1 MSHEIQRP
9 PAQSPSISPPTE
21 GPLRRHTHTYD
32 LMRQCIHC
40 GFCLPTCPTYAVLGV
55 EMDSPRGRIY
65 QMQAVAEGR
74 MAISPE
80 FVEHMYCCLG
90 CRACETACPSG
101 VQFGKLIESAREQIQ
116 MEVAHTP
123 LLNGH
128 QNQQE
133 LPEPEGDQSYPL
145 HKDEGRSPSLES
157 STERLLR
164 RFFFD
169 IMLPSRLVT
178 SLVFAGL
185 KIYQRSGLQTIARR
199 TGLLDLVNALPT
211 PFKGQLK
218 TPEELMPD
226 VSGDLLPR
234 PIVEV
239 TPALGKKRSRVGF
252 ISGCIMDQVFRDI
265 NEATIRV
272 LTANGCE
279 VITPPQ
285 QQCCGALHV
294 HAGEAE
300 RGRQLARQ
308 NIDVFEPYQCD
319 YIVINS
325 AGCGSNLKEYGHLL
339 RDDTLYATRAET
351 FSASVKDVSE
361 FLTSIE
367 LNREMG
373 EVTTTVAYHDACHLF
388 HGQKVKQQPRD
399 LLKAVPGLKIVPLK
413 EAEWCC
419 GSAGIYNITN
429 QEMASQLLERKVN
442 NIAATGAQIIAT
454 GNPGCMMQIA
464 MGARDRGMN
473 IDVVHPVELLDQAY
487 RAGGLYDLP
496 VRDTEATRG
505 RQRTLLAA
513 IGIGVVVGLWLAR
526 RRKRS

>member
-1 MSHEIQRP
+1 MSLESQP
-9 PAQSPSISPPTE
+9 QTSAKLPTISPPAE

-116 MEVAHTP
+116 LEVAHTP
-123 LLNGH
+123 LLIGL
-128 QNQQE
+128 QQQ
-133 LPEPEGDQSYPL
+133 LPEPEGTQQYPL
-145 HKDEGRSPSLES
+145 HRDEGRSPHLES
-157 STERLLR
+157 PTERLLR
-164 RFFFD
+164 RLFFD
-169 IMLPSRLVT
+169 VILPSRLAT
-178 SLVFAGL
+178 SLLFAAL
-185 KIYQRSGLQTIARR
+185 KIYQRSGLQTLAHR
-199 TGLLDLVNALPT
+199 TGLLNLANALPT

-218 TPEELMPD
+218 TPEELIHAAG
-226 VSGDLLPR
+226 GDLIPQPLPE
-234 PIVEV
+234 I
-239 TPALGKKRSRVGF
+239 TPALGKKRFRVGF
-252 ISGCIMDQVFRDI
+252 ISGCIMDQVFRSI

-279 VITPPQ
+279 VITPTQ

-294 HAGEAE
+294 HAGEAQ
-300 RGRQLARQ
+300 RGRQLTRQ
-308 NIDVFEPYQCD
+308 NIDVFEPFDCD
-319 YIVINS
+319 LIIINS

-339 RDDTLYATRAET
+339 RDDPVYAARAQA
-351 FSASVKDVSE
+351 FSTKVKDVSE

-373 EVTTTVAYHDACHLF
+373 EVQNTVAYHDACHLF
-388 HGQKVKQQPRD
+388 HGQKVKQQPRE
-399 LLKAVPGLKIVPLK
+399 LLKAIPGLNIVPLK

-429 QEMASQLLERKVN
+429 QEMSSQLLERKMN

-464 MGARDRGMN
+464 LGARQRGLD

-496 VRDTEATRG
+496 TRDIEAAKR
-505 RQRTLLAA
+505 RQRTLLV
-513 IGIGVVVGLWLAR
+513 GLSIGVAVGLWLAR
-526 RRKRS
+526 RRRRH